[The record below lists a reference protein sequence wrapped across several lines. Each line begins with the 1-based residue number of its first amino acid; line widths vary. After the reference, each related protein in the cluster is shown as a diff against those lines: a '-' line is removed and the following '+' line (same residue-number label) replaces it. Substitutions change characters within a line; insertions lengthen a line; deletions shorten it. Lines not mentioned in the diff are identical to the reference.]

1 MSAHI
6 YQERLPGG
14 IGAEQIASIV
24 LYQTMPVGDVRLGLK
39 LAIDKPDLH
48 HCREVIGDLSNELA
62 LIQIKSAPAPSKVH
76 LALEQ
81 DGLQSCPPGTL
92 SPLR

>member
-14 IGAEQIASIV
+14 IGAEQIASIG
-24 LYQTMPVGDVRLGLK
+24 LYQAMPVGDVRLGLK
-39 LAIDKPDLH
+39 LTIDKPDLH
-48 HCREVIGDLSNELA
+48 HCAEVIGDLGDDMV
-62 LIQIKSAPAPSKVH
+62 LIQINSAPPPSKVRP
-76 LALEQ
+76 ALEQ
-81 DGLQSCPPGTL
+81 DGLQTCPPGTL